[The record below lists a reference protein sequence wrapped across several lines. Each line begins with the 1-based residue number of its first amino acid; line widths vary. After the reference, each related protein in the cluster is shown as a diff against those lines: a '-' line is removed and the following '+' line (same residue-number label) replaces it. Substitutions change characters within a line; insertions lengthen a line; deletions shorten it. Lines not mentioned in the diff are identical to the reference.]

1 MHVSKLYHDIE
12 GKNKDDENKTKFNK
26 KADAYASR
34 FTDAYAYASQFT
46 DEAAPGA
53 GQNTSSYETGRMVKG
68 VSEDNCDVLNAE
80 VILHMTMYIFLFA
93 ELCLVVL
100 TSFINNFE

>member
-1 MHVSKLYHDIE
+1 MRLEQHSSAEL
-12 GKNKDDENKTKFNK
+12 GRNSN
-26 KADAYASR
+26 
-34 FTDAYAYASQFT
+34 
-46 DEAAPGA
+46 EAALGV

-68 VSEDNCDVLNAE
+68 VSEDNCDVLNDEA
-80 VILHMTMYIFLFA
+80 ILHMTMYIFLFA